1 MILRSGL
8 EIYQEMPR
16 PVRALL
22 LPQVNT
28 TLSDERCAP

>member
-8 EIYQEMPR
+8 EIYQEMQR